1 MERFLQNLVNSP
13 VNLAAAII
21 AVVPLLAGIVFVL
34 HSPKLFLL
42 VLKNLRRNLLRTSLT
57 FVATMVLVFMV
68 TLIWTVVYFID
79 RVTTEKARDLKLIV
93 TERWQLPSQL
103 PPTHADYLNP
113 ESAKFILDRND
124 VGPGDFM
131 TWSFYGGTLDPTK
144 FTRENMVF
152 FFVMEPRHI
161 RSMMEDLQDLDPAL
175 IERMLLTRNGCLMG
189 RERMEMINKR
199 VGEKFKVTSFNYKG
213 IDLDFEILGQ
223 LPDGRY
229 NNSGIMNARYFNE
242 ALDQYAREKRMK
254 HPFDQKR
261 LNLIWLRVQDRP
273 TFERVAGVIESASVF
288 ADRPVKCE
296 TASSGIG
303 AFLDA
308 YRDLLWGVKWLL
320 VPAILA
326 CMTLVVS
333 NSISISVRERR
344 GEMAVMKVLGYRPG
358 QILSTV
364 LGESLL
370 VGGLSGLFAAALT
383 YGMINFVIGGIKFPI
398 AFFPAFLIPHEAF
411 FWGLAMGFGTAF
423 LGSFFPALT
432 ARSVKVSE
440 VFARVA

>member
-1 MERFLQNLVNSP
+1 MSAFLRDILNSP
-13 VNLAAAII
+13 VNLAAAVI
-21 AVVPLLAGIVFVL
+21 ALVPLLAGVVFVL

-42 VLKNLRRNLLRTSLT
+42 VLKNLRRNLLRTALT
-57 FVATMVLVFMV
+57 FMATMVLVFMV

-79 RVTTEKARDLKLIV
+79 RVTAEKARDLKLIV

-113 ESAKFILDRND
+113 ESPKFLLSRDD

-144 FTRENMVF
+144 FTRENLVF
-152 FFVMEPRHI
+152 FFVMDPRHI
-161 RSMMEDLQDLDPAL
+161 RPMMDDLADLDLAL
-175 IERMLLTRNGCLMG
+175 INRMLETRNGCLMG
-189 RERMEMINKR
+189 RERLAMINKR
-199 VGEKFKVTSFNYKG
+199 VGERFKVTSINYKG
-213 IDLDFEILGQ
+213 IDLEFEIVGQ
-223 LPDGRY
+223 LPEGRY
-229 NNSGIMNARYFNE
+229 NNSALMNEAYFNQE
-242 ALDQYAREKRMK
+242 LDRYAREKRMK
-254 HPFDQKR
+254 HPLDQKR
-261 LNLIWLRVQDRP
+261 LNLVWLRVKDRP
-273 TFERVAGVIESASVF
+273 TFEKVAGQIESASVF

-296 TASSGIG
+296 TASSGVG
-303 AFLDA
+303 SFLDA
-308 YRDLLWGVKWLL
+308 YRDLLWGMKWLL
-320 VPAILA
+320 VPAILV

-370 VGGLSGLFAAALT
+370 VGGLSGLAAAALT
-383 YGMINFVIGGIKFPI
+383 YGVVNFVFGGIKFPI
-398 AFFPAFLIPHEAF
+398 AFFPAFMIPHAAF

-432 ARSVKVSE
+432 ARSIKVSE
-440 VFARVA
+440 VFSRVA